1 MSKVKL
7 IVGLG
12 NPGPEYQST
21 RHNAGAIFVE
31 NLASHFNTSLKFEAK
46 FFGFCG
52 RLSIQGQD
60 VRLLIPT
67 TYMNNSG
74 KAVSALATFFKILP
88 DEILVAYDELD
99 FPPGVAKLK
108 IGGSSTQN
116 GIKDIV
122 KSLANQK
129 GFLRL
134 RIGIGHPGDRSKVT
148 GHVLSKAPDAQ
159 HNKMLLAIEH
169 AISCTPVIVNDD
181 FKAAQQELHS
191 FKAE

>member
-1 MSKVKL
+1 VSKVKL

>member
-1 MSKVKL
+1 MSNIKL

-12 NPGPEYQST
+12 NPGPEYAST
-21 RHNAGAIFVE
+21 RHNAGAMFVE
-31 NLASHFNTSLKFEAK
+31 SLASHFNGALKFEAK

-52 RLSIQGQD
+52 RINVNGKD
-60 VRLLIPT
+60 IRLIIPT
-67 TYMNNSG
+67 TYMNKSG
-74 KAVSALATFFKILP
+74 KAVAAIASFYKVLP

-122 KSLANQK
+122 RSLANQK
-129 GFLRL
+129 DFVRL

-148 GHVLSKAPDAQ
+148 GHVLSKAPADQ
-159 HNKMLLAIEH
+159 HNKMLLAIDH
-169 AISCTPVIVNDD
+169 AIHCLPDIVSDD
-181 FKAAQQELHS
+181 FKAAQQKLHS